1 MELFD
6 KSGKQIDKSEVLH
19 VLLKEVL
26 ETQLTGVQY
35 DYLDVELLKDSKT
48 LLTPLFVDFVSSF
61 RNIPFT
67 YTPIFVYFVS
77 GFRNNPL
84 KCTLL
89 STSDISGFLPK
100 NSSLTNI

>member
-48 LLTPLFVDFVSSF
+48 LLTPLFVDFDGYDGSTVHEGQPVVVS
-61 RNIPFT
+61 P
-67 YTPIFVYFVS
+67 
-77 GFRNNPL
+77 
-84 KCTLL
+84 
-89 STSDISGFLPK
+89 D
-100 NSSLTNI
+100 